1 MGCLASHVINQ
12 VKNPKTIDIALHV
25 AVPMSRGSA
34 ISASNMTTGC
44 LQLLEGRLAEHDATK
59 TAEFDFDDGN
69 GTVTS
74 FPVTLPDLLT
84 ISKSSNV
91 ANIRPYAYASGNSF
105 PTGDIELLPDGPTA
119 AERDAAPYPPYHA
132 VAILTSEEGITRC
145 AALHTLN
152 GYAFTCLAS
161 VEGARRVERR
171 DATRVSNA
179 RAGAGFWK
187 GHFFFKLYQ

>member
-1 MGCLASHVINQ
+1 
-12 VKNPKTIDIALHV
+12 
-25 AVPMSRGSA
+25 
-34 ISASNMTTGC
+34 MTTGC
-44 LQLLEGRLAEHDATK
+44 LQLLEGRLVEHDVTK

-84 ISKSSNV
+84 ISKSSNI

-152 GYAFTCLAS
+152 GYTFTCLAS
-161 VEGARRVERR
+161 VEGARRVLNGE
-171 DATRVSNA
+171 TQQ
-179 RAGAGFWK
+179 GFQTPVLVLVFGK
-187 GHFFFKLYQ
+187 DIFLQAIPMTVINDF